1 MASPR
6 SALAD
11 RVKKRKVKEAA
22 DEYEASFGKG
32 IPDSKKRKEAG
43 GGEDGANA
51 ETGREGR
58 PIGCVA
64 FNAKKQEAPSA
75 KASAADVNGEAGRD
89 NDDDGP
95 RRRTVILGGFSTSSS
110 QAVVK
115 LVKSLGKQRRKG
127 SSATPVEKIHMPAP
141 INELPL
147 AELRSH
153 GCRGSMCAVLYTSE
167 AEAAVA
173 VAALHRTTLDAPG
186 KPELWGRMLA
196 GEGASPRRW
205 RVIVRNLPFTTKA
218 EQLMEV
224 MGEVGFVWELNV
236 PRTAAAA
243 PAGQAGAHRRAPDRM
258 RGFAFAS
265 YTCKAHAEAAVE
277 RLNGRQIDGLTIA
290 VDWAIAKDRYDDT
303 MTQRRDGDTEG
314 ERAQK
319 IVENG
324 DSDKD
329 SEDDGDDGSLEDDDG
344 NDDDNDE
351 SISIEEVTDR
361 EHDMMK
367 SAIHGIMRSEA
378 ASA

>member
-1 MASPR
+1 MGKEYTHKRTSIFVRNIPFNCTDKQLEAAFEDIGPIKECFAVQQKEKQGAGYGFVKFAVPEDAERAASEKDGKAKLGGRKLRVEVARPR

-43 GGEDGANA
+43 GGEDRANA
-51 ETGREGR
+51 DTGREGR
-58 PIGCVA
+58 PIGSVA
-64 FNAKKQEAPSA
+64 SNAKRQEAPSA
-75 KASAADVNGEAGRD
+75 KASAADVKGEAGRD

-141 INELPL
+141 IDELPL

-186 KPELWGRMLA
+186 KPELWGRTLA

-236 PRTAAAA
+236 TADRSSSPCRPGWGA
-243 PAGQAGAHRRAPDRM
+243 P
-258 RGFAFAS
+258 
-265 YTCKAHAEAAVE
+265 
-277 RLNGRQIDGLTIA
+277 
-290 VDWAIAKDRYDDT
+290 
-303 MTQRRDGDTEG
+303 EG
-314 ERAQK
+314 
-319 IVENG
+319 
-324 DSDKD
+324 
-329 SEDDGDDGSLEDDDG
+329 
-344 NDDDNDE
+344 
-351 SISIEEVTDR
+351 T
-361 EHDMMK
+361 
-367 SAIHGIMRSEA
+367 
-378 ASA
+378 

>member
-1 MASPR
+1 
-6 SALAD
+6 
-11 RVKKRKVKEAA
+11 
-22 DEYEASFGKG
+22 
-32 IPDSKKRKEAG
+32 
-43 GGEDGANA
+43 
-51 ETGREGR
+51 
-58 PIGCVA
+58 
-64 FNAKKQEAPSA
+64 
-75 KASAADVNGEAGRD
+75 
-89 NDDDGP
+89 
-95 RRRTVILGGFSTSSS
+95 
-110 QAVVK
+110 
-115 LVKSLGKQRRKG
+115 
-127 SSATPVEKIHMPAP
+127 
-141 INELPL
+141 
-147 AELRSH
+147 
-153 GCRGSMCAVLYTSE
+153 
-167 AEAAVA
+167 
-173 VAALHRTTLDAPG
+173 
-186 KPELWGRMLA
+186 
-196 GEGASPRRW
+196 
-205 RVIVRNLPFTTKA
+205 
-218 EQLMEV
+218 
-224 MGEVGFVWELNV
+224 
-236 PRTAAAA
+236 
-243 PAGQAGAHRRAPDRM
+243 M

-290 VDWAIAKDRYDDT
+290 VDSAIAKDRYDDT